1 MILASKAEIAAHTA
15 AGWWGTETVNA
26 RFRANATATPD
37 RLAVADP
44 PNREEIDGTAPK
56 RLTYSELESL
66 ADSIATG
73 FLDAGLKKGDVVAVQ
88 LPNTADLVATYF
100 AAWCIGLIVTPF
112 PVQWRAHELGDVL
125 NFVGAKAAVTARSIR
140 GHDHGAMFAELKS
153 KCPALAHVFI
163 ADETAWPAAD
173 AKRLDALPQADANEA
188 ATICWTSGT
197 EARPKGVPR
206 SHNHWMI
213 AGVACA
219 DAAQLQPGDAV
230 LNPFP
235 LVNMAAIGGC
245 FMPWLLTGGTLVQHH
260 PFDLPV
266 FLRQLVGE
274 KIAYTVAPPAVL
286 TLLLKEEK
294 LMASLDFSHVRSIG
308 SGSAPLSPWM
318 VKTWQEQ
325 YGLPIVNIFGSNEGT
340 CLISGAGDV
349 PDPEER
355 AQFFP
360 RFGVK
365 GLQWPAKIAGA
376 VETKLIDLQTGE
388 EITEPGKPGELLIKG
403 ATLFAGYY
411 RAGDGGGPADAI
423 DKDGFFRTGDVFE
436 IAGPGNRY
444 YRFVERAKD
453 IIIRGGMNISPGE
466 IDGLLAGL
474 PKIKEA
480 AVVGYAEPV
489 MGERICAVAVPADG
503 ATVTLDDI
511 RNHLTKADIAAYKL
525 PERLELAPALPRNP
539 LGKVLRRE
547 LRSMIGE

>member
-1 MILASKAEIAAHTA
+1 MILATMEEITVHTK
-15 AGWWGTETVNA
+15 AGWWGTQTASE
-26 RFRANATATPD
+26 RFLANAEATPE
-37 RLAVADP
+37 RFAVVDP
-44 PNREEIDGTAPK
+44 PNREEIDGGAPK
-56 RLTYSELESL
+56 RLTYRELRDF
-66 ADSIATG
+66 ADRIATG
-73 FLDAGLKKGDVVAVQ
+73 LLDAGLKKNDVLAVQ
-88 LPNTADLVATYF
+88 LPNTADLVAVYL
-100 AAWCIGLIVTPF
+100 AAWRIGLIVTPF

-125 NFVGAKAAVTARSIR
+125 AFVGAKAVVTARTIR
-140 GHDHGAMFAELKS
+140 GHDHGVMFAALKD
-153 KCPALAHVFI
+153 KVPGLAHVFVMEER
-163 ADETAWPAAD
+163 DWPAAD
-173 AKRLDALPQADANEA
+173 RVWLNALPKADANEA

-206 SHNHWMI
+206 SHNHWAI

-219 DAAQLQPGDAV
+219 DAAKLQPGDAV

-266 FLRQLVGE
+266 FLKQLTGE

-294 LMASLDFSHVRSIG
+294 LMASLDFSAVRSIG

-340 CLISGAGDV
+340 CLISGPDDV

-360 RFGVK
+360 RFGVE
-365 GLQWPAKIAGA
+365 GFDWPARVADA
-376 VETKLIDLQTGE
+376 VETKLSDIQTGD
-388 EITEPGKPGELLIKG
+388 EITEAGRPGELLIRG
-403 ATLFAGYY
+403 ATLFSGYF

-423 DKDGFFRTGDVFE
+423 DDDGFFHTGDVFE
-436 IAGPGNRY
+436 IAGPENRY

-474 PKIKEA
+474 PEIKEA
-480 AVVGYAEPV
+480 AVVGYPDPV
-489 MGERICAVAVPADG
+489 MGERICVVAVPADG
-503 ATVTLDDI
+503 AKPALDDI
-511 RNHLTKADIAAYKL
+511 RAHLMKNDIAAYKL
-525 PERLELAPALPRNP
+525 PERLEFAEALPRNP

-547 LRSMIGE
+547 LRAMIGG

>member
-1 MILASKAEIAAHTA
+1 M
-15 AGWWGTETVNA
+15 
-26 RFRANATATPD
+26 
-37 RLAVADP
+37 
-44 PNREEIDGTAPK
+44 
-56 RLTYSELESL
+56 
-66 ADSIATG
+66 
-73 FLDAGLKKGDVVAVQ
+73 
-88 LPNTADLVATYF
+88 
-100 AAWCIGLIVTPF
+100 
-112 PVQWRAHELGDVL
+112 HELGDVL
-125 NFVGAKAAVTARSIR
+125 NFVGAKAAVTASSIR
-140 GHDHGAMFAELKS
+140 GHDHGAMFAELKA

-163 ADETAWPAAD
+163 SGETAWPAAD
-173 AKRLDALPQADANEA
+173 TKRLDALPQADANEA

-219 DAAQLQPGDAV
+219 DAAQLQPEMRCSI
-230 LNPFP
+230 LP

-286 TLLLKEEK
+286 TMLLKEEK

-349 PDPEER
+349 PAPEER

-365 GLQWPAKIAGA
+365 GLKWPAKIADA
-376 VETKLIDLQTGE
+376 IETKLIDLQTGE

-423 DKDGFFRTGDVFE
+423 DKDAFPPATSLKSRPRQSLLPFE
-436 IAGPGNRY
+436 RSTSSSAA
-444 YRFVERAKD
+444 V
-453 IIIRGGMNISPGE
+453 NISPGE
-466 IDGLLAGL
+466 SRTARGSAQNQGSRRRRLCG
-474 PKIKEA
+474 P
-480 AVVGYAEPV
+480 GR
-489 MGERICAVAVPADG
+489 GERIRPCRSADG
-503 ATVTLDDI
+503 NADARRYPQPLRKPTCRPTSCLNARTQPPCRATRSAAQARAEVEIGSSKPRFLIPFLCGRSACSFQREVDGPCQG
-511 RNHLTKADIAAYKL
+511 LTVFQTRGRRDRVE
-525 PERLELAPALPRNP
+525 PERSRAGTLRIALSVRSETSRARNAW
-539 LGKVLRRE
+539 
-547 LRSMIGE
+547 

>member
-1 MILASKAEIAAHTA
+1 MILVSRDEIARQTS
-15 AGWWGTETVNA
+15 AGWWGEETIDV
-26 RFRANATATPD
+26 RFRANAAATPD

-44 PNREEIDGTAPK
+44 PNREEIDGAAPR
-56 RLTYSELESL
+56 RLTYGELARQ
-66 ADSIATG
+66 ADRIATS
-73 FLDAGLKKGDVVAVQ
+73 FLGAGLRQGDILAVQ
-88 LPNTADLVATYF
+88 LPNTTDLVAIYL
-100 AAWCIGLIVTPF
+100 AAWRTGLVVTPF

-125 NFVGAKAAVTARSIR
+125 AFVGAKAAVTARTIR
-140 GHDHGAMFAELKS
+140 GHDHDTMFGTLKAKLPS
-153 KCPALAHVFI
+153 LAHIFI
-163 ADETAWPAAD
+163 AGETDWPEAD
-173 AKRLDALPQADANEA
+173 AARLDGLPENDANEA

-219 DAAQLQPGDAV
+219 DAARLQPGDAV

-286 TLLLKEEK
+286 TMLLKEEK
-294 LMASLDFSHVRSIG
+294 LMASLDFSAVRSIG

-318 VKTWQEQ
+318 VKVWQEQ

-340 CLISGAGDV
+340 CLISGADDV

-360 RFGVK
+360 RFGVN
-365 GLQWPAKIAGA
+365 GLDWPAKIATA
-376 VETKLIDLQTGE
+376 IETKLVDLQTSE
-388 EITEPGKPGELLIKG
+388 EIVEAGRPGELLIKG
-403 ATLFAGYY
+403 ATVFAGYF

-423 DKDGFFRTGDVFE
+423 DKDGFFHTGDVFE

-480 AVVGYAEPV
+480 AVVGYADPV
-489 MGERICAVAVPADG
+489 MGERICAVAVPAEG
-503 ATVTLDDI
+503 ESVTLDDV
-511 RNHLTKADIAAYKL
+511 RAHLMKSDIAAYKL
-525 PERLELAPALPRNP
+525 PERLELAEALPRNP

-547 LRSMIGE
+547 LRTMIGG

>member
-26 RFRANATATPD
+26 RFRANAAATPD

-56 RLTYSELESL
+56 RLTYRELQDLSD
-66 ADSIATG
+66 AIATG
-73 FLDAGLKKGDVVAVQ
+73 FLDAGLQKGDVVAVQ
-88 LPNTADLVATYF
+88 LPNTADLVAVYF
-100 AAWCIGLIVTPF
+100 AAWRLGLIVTPF

-125 NFVGAKAAVTARSIR
+125 NFVGAKAAVTARAIR
-140 GHDHGAMFAELKS
+140 GHDHGAMFSELKS

-163 ADETAWPAAD
+163 AGETAWPAAD
-173 AKRLDALPQADANEA
+173 AQRLDTLPQADANEA

-213 AGVACA
+213 AGIACA

-388 EITEPGKPGELLIKG
+388 EIAEPGKPGELLIKG
-403 ATLFAGYY
+403 ATLFAGYF

-480 AVVGYAEPV
+480 AVVGYADPV

-503 ATVTLDDI
+503 ETLTLDDI
-511 RNHLTKADIAAYKL
+511 RNHLAKADIAAYKL
-525 PERLELAPALPRNP
+525 PERLELTPALPRNP

>member
-1 MILASKAEIAAHTA
+1 MILATKEEIAAHTE
-15 AGWWGTETVNA
+15 AGWWGMETA
-26 RFRANATATPD
+26 SERFLANAEATPE

-44 PNREEIDGTAPK
+44 PNREEIDGSAPK
-56 RLTYSELESL
+56 RLAYRELSDL
-66 ADSIATG
+66 ADRIATG
-73 FLDAGLKKGDVVAVQ
+73 FIEAGLRKNDVVAVQ
-88 LPNTADLVATYF
+88 LPNTADLVAVYLP
-100 AAWCIGLIVTPF
+100 AWRTGCLDPPL

-125 NFVGAKAAVTARSIR
+125 AFVNAKAVVTARTIR
-140 GHDHGAMFAELKS
+140 GHDHGAMFA
-153 KCPALAHVFI
+153 ALNDKVPGLLHVFVVE
-163 ADETAWPAAD
+163 ETDWPAAD
-173 AKRLDALPQADANEA
+173 GSRLDALPKGNANEA

-206 SHNHWMI
+206 SHNHWTI
-213 AGVACA
+213 AGIACA
-219 DAAQLQPGDAV
+219 DAAKLQPGDAV

-266 FLRQLVGE
+266 FLKQLVGE

-294 LMASLDFSHVRSIG
+294 LMASLDFSAVRSIG

-318 VKTWQEQ
+318 VKMWQEQ

-340 CLISGAGDV
+340 CLISGPDDV

-360 RFGVK
+360 RFGVAGFK
-365 GLQWPAKIAGA
+365 WPARVADAI
-376 VETKLIDLQTGE
+376 ETKLVDIQTGA
-388 EITEPGKPGELLIKG
+388 EITEAGRPGELFIKG
-403 ATLFAGYY
+403 ATLFSGYF
-411 RAGDGGGPADAI
+411 RAGDGGGPVDAI
-423 DKDGFFRTGDVFE
+423 DDDGFFHTGDVFE
-436 IAGPGNRY
+436 IAGPENRY

-474 PKIKEA
+474 PAIKEA
-480 AVVGYAEPV
+480 AVVGYPDPV
-489 MGERICAVAVPADG
+489 MGERICVVAVSAEG
-503 ATVTLDDI
+503 AKPTLDDI
-511 RNHLTKADIAAYKL
+511 RAHLMKSDIAAYKL
-525 PERLELAPALPRNP
+525 PERLEFAEALPRNP

-547 LRSMIGE
+547 LRMLIGG

>member
-1 MILASKAEIAAHTA
+1 MILVSRDEIARQTS
-15 AGWWGTETVNA
+15 AGWWGEETIDV
-26 RFRANATATPD
+26 RFRANAAATPD

-44 PNREEIDGTAPK
+44 PNREEIDGAAPR
-56 RLTYSELESL
+56 RLTYGELARE
-66 ADSIATG
+66 ADRIATS
-73 FLDAGLKKGDVVAVQ
+73 FLGAGLRQGDILAVQ
-88 LPNTADLVATYF
+88 LPNTTDLVAIYL
-100 AAWCIGLIVTPF
+100 AAWRIGLVVTPF

-125 NFVGAKAAVTARSIR
+125 AFVGAKAAVTARTIR
-140 GHDHGAMFAELKS
+140 GHDHDTMFGTLKAKLPS
-153 KCPALAHVFI
+153 LAHIFI
-163 ADETAWPAAD
+163 AGETDWPEAD
-173 AKRLDALPQADANEA
+173 AVRLDGLPENDANEA

-219 DAAQLQPGDAV
+219 DAARLQPGDAV

-286 TLLLKEEK
+286 TMLLKEEK
-294 LMASLDFSHVRSIG
+294 LMESLDFSAVRSIG

-318 VKTWQEQ
+318 VKVWQEQ

-340 CLISGAGDV
+340 CLISGADDV

-360 RFGVK
+360 RFGVN
-365 GLQWPAKIAGA
+365 GFDWPAKIATA
-376 VETKLIDLQTGE
+376 IETKLVDLQTGE
-388 EITEPGKPGELLIKG
+388 EIVEAGRPGELLIKG
-403 ATLFAGYY
+403 ATVFAGYF

-423 DKDGFFRTGDVFE
+423 DRDGFFHTGDVFE

-480 AVVGYAEPV
+480 AVVGYADPV
-489 MGERICAVAVPADG
+489 MGERICAVAVPAEG
-503 ATVTLDDI
+503 ESVTLDDI
-511 RNHLTKADIAAYKL
+511 RAHLMKSDIAAYKL
-525 PERLELAPALPRNP
+525 PERLELAEALPRNP

-547 LRSMIGE
+547 LRSMIGG

>member
-1 MILASKAEIAAHTA
+1 MILASKEEIETHTQ
-15 AGWWGTETVNA
+15 AGWWGTETIDA
-26 RFRANATATPD
+26 RFRANAAATPD
-37 RLAVADP
+37 RTAVADP
-44 PNREEIDGTAPK
+44 PNRMDIDGREPR
-56 RLTYSELESL
+56 RLTYRELGAE
-66 ADSIATG
+66 ADRIATAL
-73 FLDAGLKKGDVVAVQ
+73 LDAGLKKDDVVAVQ
-88 LPNTADLVATYF
+88 LPNVVELVAVYLG
-100 AAWCIGLIVTPF
+100 AWRAGLIVTPA

-125 NFVGAKAAVTARSIR
+125 AFVDAKAAVTARSIR
-140 GHDHGAMFAELKS
+140 GHDHAAMFKGLKP
-153 KCPALAHVFI
+153 KLPALRALFVI
-163 ADETAWPAAD
+163 GEAEWPAAD
-173 AKRLDALPQADANEA
+173 NARLDALPKVDANDA

-213 AGVACA
+213 AGLACG
-219 DAAQLQPGDAV
+219 DAAQLRPGDTV

-266 FLRQLVGE
+266 FLKQLVGE

-286 TLLLKEEK
+286 SLLLKEEK
-294 LMASLDFSHVRSIG
+294 LMASLDLSAVRSIG

-365 GLQWPAKIAGA
+365 GFDWPAKIAGSI
-376 VETKLIDLQTGE
+376 ETKLIDLQSGE

-403 ATLFAGYY
+403 ATVFAGYY

-423 DKDGFFRTGDVFE
+423 DRDGFFHTGDVFE
-436 IAGPGNRY
+436 IAGTGNRY

-466 IDGLLAGL
+466 IDGLLAGM
-474 PKIKEA
+474 PKIREA
-480 AVVGYAEPV
+480 AVVGYADGV
-489 MGERICAVAVPADG
+489 MGERICAVAVPAEG
-503 ATVTLDDI
+503 ESVTLEDV
-511 RNHLTKADIAAYKL
+511 RAHLMKSDIAAYKL
-525 PERLELAPALPRNP
+525 PERLELAEALPRNP
-539 LGKVLRRE
+539 LGKVLRRQ
-547 LRSMIGE
+547 LREMIGG